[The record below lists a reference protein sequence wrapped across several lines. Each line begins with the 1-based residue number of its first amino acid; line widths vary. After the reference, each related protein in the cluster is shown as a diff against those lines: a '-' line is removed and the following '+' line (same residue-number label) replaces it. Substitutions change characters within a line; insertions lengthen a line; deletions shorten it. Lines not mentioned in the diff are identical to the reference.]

1 MFKNCIQFFKK
12 PHTFFKNCIHFSKT
26 VYIYKMFVYIV
37 SKTRIFQKLAFFK
50 NSHFSKTRIF
60 QKLAFF
66 KNSHFLKTR
75 IFQKHIFLKIPRFK
89 AIKRA
94 VHVSRLSSIMAANT
108 LNEWSDGEDDF
119 VWQIDENLWEWDNTE
134 DDDDLIRNIDENNIL
149 GQPIQDDLIEWNNT
163 EDDDLIRNINE
174 NDILGEPIEDD
185 LIRDSDLSNEPIHT
199 GRGEKRKSDEP
210 LLPENDFYHIES
222 VKKHHSKKFGMT
234 ATDHIIQFNNV
245 LHDVDLLESHERT
258 RAIFEHMVNDVTRD
272 MNEKDQIR
280 FVLRSE
286 QLDTPISVP
295 FLPVE
300 RLTTERIFSQIERVI
315 QSNQDF
321 RLNDTVSVD
330 IIHVVAP
337 QGSGKS
343 KVKRTVVN
351 IREYL
356 KKKKSIITINN
367 DDNLCLARALVVAV
381 AKIENDPK
389 FDQIRKS
396 NRDVQLERAL
406 QLHQAAN
413 VPLAPCGMD
422 EVELFQKY
430 FTKYQIIVVSG
441 DHNDSIIYPH
451 KPPGTDEKQ
460 SINLYYHNKHFD
472 VITTIPGFLNR
483 SYFCHRCHKSYDHTS
498 DHLCPAMCGSCR
510 AFGCVLEGDG
520 IVCNE
525 CERLFKNQACY
536 DHHKEPIN
544 GGGRSV
550 CEVVRKC
557 EKCGKAMDVRKINP
571 RHHICGKKCR
581 TCGVILNKED
591 AEHQCYIQ
599 QLEQEEESSYNHL
612 LFFDFE
618 ATQEHGIHCPNLC
631 VVHDEEREVALFQG
645 EDTVKKFCE
654 WLLTPEHEG
663 CIVVAH
669 NFQGYDGYF
678 ITKYLIENAIH
689 YEIIYR
695 GAKSLS
701 MTIPMFNIKF
711 IDSLNF
717 IPMSLAKF
725 PKTFGQDELCKGYF
739 PHLFNKEENQN
750 YVGPIPCQNDY
761 GVNFKKPEERK
772 AFIAWHQEQVPS
784 EENNYLFDFRKE
796 IIKYCR
802 SDVDIMAKCCLLYRE
817 MFRKETDIDPFDKAL
832 TIASYC
838 HQVYRTNF
846 LKKDTI
852 AVFNH
857 DRQLK
862 TKQSN
867 VAVKWLS
874 YIMEKEDIHIQHV
887 RNGGEKRFGNYSLDG
902 YCEETH
908 TAYEFQ
914 GCFWHGK
921 DLVMSCILIM
931 EKYECLFSFFRL
943 SRMLQK

>member
-1 MFKNCIQFFKK
+1 
-12 PHTFFKNCIHFSKT
+12 
-26 VYIYKMFVYIV
+26 
-37 SKTRIFQKLAFFK
+37 
-50 NSHFSKTRIF
+50 
-60 QKLAFF
+60 
-66 KNSHFLKTR
+66 
-75 IFQKHIFLKIPRFK
+75 
-89 AIKRA
+89 
-94 VHVSRLSSIMAANT
+94 MAENT

-119 VWQIDENLWEWDNTE
+119 VWQIDENLGEWNNTEDDDLIRNIDENDIVGQPMWDNTE
-134 DDDDLIRNIDENNIL
+134 DDDLIRNIDENNIL
-149 GQPIQDDLIEWNNT
+149 GEPIQDDF
-163 EDDDLIRNINE
+163 
-174 NDILGEPIEDD
+174 
-185 LIRDSDLSNEPIHT
+185 IRDSDLPNEPIQT
-199 GRGEKRKSDEP
+199 GRGEKRKSNEP

-222 VKKHHSKKFGMT
+222 VKKHNSKKFGMT
-234 ATDHIIQFNNV
+234 ATDHIVRFNNV

-258 RAIFEHMVNDVTRD
+258 RAIFEHLVNDVTRD
-272 MNEKDQIR
+272 MDEKDQIR
-280 FVLRSE
+280 FILRSE

-321 RLNDTVSVD
+321 RLNDTVTVD

-337 QGSGKS
+337 EGSGKS
-343 KVKRTVVN
+343 RVKRTIVN

-367 DDNLCLARALVVAV
+367 NDNFCLARALVVAV
-381 AKIENDPK
+381 AKIEKDPK
-389 FDQIRKS
+389 YHQIRQS
-396 NRDVQLERAL
+396 NKHVQLERAL
-406 QLHQAAN
+406 DLHQAAN
-413 VPLAPCGMD
+413 VPLGPCGMD
-422 EVELFQKY
+422 EVKLFQKY
-430 FTKYQIIVVSG
+430 LSKYQIIVVSG
-441 DHNDSIIYPH
+441 DHNDSIIYPPE
-451 KPPGTDEKQ
+451 PPGTDEKQ
-460 SINLYYHNKHFD
+460 SIYLYYHNKHFD
-472 VITTIPGFLNR
+472 VITSIPGFLNR
-483 SYFCHRCHKSYDHTS
+483 VYFCHRCHKSYSSTCDHV
-498 DHLCPAMCGSCR
+498 CPSMCGSCR

-525 CERLFKNQACY
+525 CDRLFKNQACY
-536 DHHKEPIN
+536 DHHKEPVN

-557 EKCGKAMDVRKINP
+557 EKCGKAMDVRKIKNG
-571 RHHICGKKCR
+571 HICGKKCR
-581 TCGVILNKED
+581 TCGVILNQED
-591 AEHQCYIQ
+591 TDHQCYIQ
-599 QLEQEEESSYNHL
+599 QLEQPEESSYNHL

-618 ATQEHGIHCPNLC
+618 STQEHGIHCPNLC
-631 VVHDEEREVALFQG
+631 VVHDEEREVGLFQG

-678 ITKYLIENAIH
+678 ITKFLIENAIK

-695 GAKSLS
+695 GGKSLS

-739 PHLFNKEENQN
+739 PHLFNKKENQN

-772 AFIAWHQEQVPS
+772 AFIAWHQEQV
-784 EENNYLFDFRKE
+784 ENNYLFDFRKE

-802 SDVDIMAKCCLLYRE
+802 SDVDILRKCCLLYRE
-817 MFRKETDIDPFDKAL
+817 MFRKETDIDPFDNSL

-887 RNGGEKRFGNYSLDG
+887 RNGGEKRFGRYSLDG

-921 DLVMSCILIM
+921 DLVISYMLIM
-931 EKYECLFSFFRL
+931 EKY
-943 SRMLQK
+943 